1 MFTHLSPT
9 ARHLL
14 EGLLEIVDKST
25 ARKVLMTMQPLISDR
40 HFTDVSRMLI
50 ELMPE
55 ADLPEYDLLM
65 KAIDREPQELFDIA
79 CECVN
84 RVTGTTDVHVIRS
97 RRAREVMSRY
107 YVIFVMS
114 EEMHS
119 VGLISYA
126 TLGKLFDGEVHH
138 ASIIHA
144 KKMIFQYLETDQV
157 VRKELSNIANLLIG
171 HGHWRT
177 AARIKSIEPI
187 WKTPSV

>member
-1 MFTHLSPT
+1 MLPRLSPT
-9 ARHLL
+9 AQHLL
-14 EGLLEIVDKST
+14 EGLLEILDKST
-25 ARKVLMTMQPLISDR
+25 ARRVLMTIQPLISDR
-40 HFTDVSRMLI
+40 HFTDLSRMLI

-55 ADLPEYDLLM
+55 SDLPEYDLLM
-65 KAIDREPQELFDIA
+65 KAIEREPDELFDIV

-84 RVTGTTDVHVIRS
+84 HVTGMTDVHVIRS

-107 YVIFVMS
+107 YVIFAMC

-126 TLGKLFDGEVHH
+126 TLGKLFDGEMHH

-144 KKMIFQYLETDQV
+144 KKVVCQYLQSDQV
-157 VRKELSNIANLLIG
+157 VRKELSNIANLLVG

-177 AARIKSIEPI
+177 AAKVKSIEPL
-187 WKTPSV
+187 WKTPSE